1 MSQIIRP
8 RNPGRGGRPPEDLDA
23 LLRAYF
29 RSEMPEPWPTL
40 QPPADVVPPPARKRW
55 PMNASRWVLAAS
67 VALLLV
73 GQVVLSG
80 KFTDYSSAK
89 ADGTFQPP
97 VADRNGGKVRSYK
110 VEVEE
115 AIGPDGKV
123 VPHVKSLTIRTEQ
136 GPGR

>member
-29 RSEMPEPWPTL
+29 RSEMPEPWPAL
-40 QPPADVVPPPARKRW
+40 QPPADAAPPPARKRW
-55 PMNASRWVLAAS
+55 PINASRWVLAAS

-73 GQVVLSG
+73 GQLALSG
-80 KFTDYSSAK
+80 KFADYSSVK
-89 ADGTFQPP
+89 DEGTFQPP
-97 VADRNGGKVRSYK
+97 VANRNGVKVRSYK

-123 VPHVKSLTIRTEQ
+123 VPRVKSLTIRTD
-136 GPGR
+136 RR